1 MSVICVSG
9 IVTRYT
15 NYREN
20 DRLLSIFTIER
31 GRIDVKARGC
41 RRPASPLLPAAQPF
55 VYGEFELFSAK
66 DKYTVNQA
74 TVTESFFPIR
84 EDIVRYAAASSML
97 QLVHE
102 AAEEGEPNRP
112 LFSLLYHALSYLSYG
127 EVDTDDL
134 MLCFLAKYL
143 NVIGYC
149 PSITVCGQCGRD
161 MRSDLHVYYAE
172 RSGGAVCAACRAG
185 AREVSTLSLE
195 AIRRMLLLDDDQM
208 QRVRLTEQLR
218 KELLLMLP
226 SQVET
231 SLEYGVRALSFYTG
245 LARASSQSEEM

>member
-20 DRLLSIFTIER
+20 DRILSIFTIER
-31 GRIDVKARGC
+31 GRIDAKARGC
-41 RRPASPLLPAAQPF
+41 RRPASPLLPVAQPF

-66 DKYTVNQA
+66 DKFTVNQA

-102 AAEEGEPNRP
+102 ASQEGEPNRA
-112 LFSLLYHALSYLSYG
+112 LFSLLYHSLSFLSYG
-127 EVDTDDL
+127 EVNTDDL
-134 MLCFLAKYL
+134 MLCFLVKYL
-143 NVIGYC
+143 YTIGYC

-161 MRSDLHVYYAE
+161 LRADSHVYYA
-172 RSGGAVCAACRAG
+172 RHAGGAVCAACQTG
-185 AREVSTLSLE
+185 ATEISKISLE
-195 AIRRMLLLDDDQM
+195 AMRRMLLLSDDQM
-208 QRVRLTEQLR
+208 QRVKLTERLR
-218 KELLLMLP
+218 SELLKILP
-226 SQVET
+226 AQVEY
-231 SLEYGVRALSFYTG
+231 SLDYGVRALSFYTG
-245 LARASSQSEEM
+245 LVRSSL